1 MYPSFLNSFHRLLS
15 FPNNDI
21 VEKHAHYTW
30 QDQSYKDFMFMFL
43 KALEPRREAAGTIIL
58 EQLEGVNEILFIE

>member
-1 MYPSFLNSFHRLLS
+1 
-15 FPNNDI
+15 
-21 VEKHAHYTW
+21 
-30 QDQSYKDFMFMFL
+30 MFL